1 MADYIP
7 IRTPASALANVPIVD
22 GQIITVYDT
31 GEMYVDKGAVRQRL
45 ADVIAD
51 TYANIISLLAP
62 LANKL
67 YFATDTHQLL
77 QYSGGAWTILNSGG
91 GGGSVVGD
99 WGTRTVT
106 ANEKTSIRA
115 VPNITMDSNNY
126 VRGNGAVDLQMFRN
140 DSRQIA
146 SGMSSFLAG
155 RYSSAKGSFSFA
167 CGNNN
172 QANAECSTVF
182 GNQNISSGKHSTVFG
197 NQTVNRIDGVVCNNN
212 VIEYN
217 NQPFW
222 NVSGHCGFKGI
233 KSQYYSAIPLWRLAI
248 TDVFIAKIHIIC
260 GRQYYTGESYNI
272 HQIQNVVVDCCNL
285 YRNEIEYSSGG
296 ADAFTCEMN
305 NGILYL
311 RAYYRYE
318 LQVGM
323 FYTLYSQSGAMDSS
337 SSGDSSMS
345 GSDSTSS
352 SSSGGYVPYYPDT
365 SSSSS

>member
-31 GEMYVDKGAVRQRL
+31 GEMYVDKGSVRQRL

-91 GGGSVVGD
+91 GGSVSGD

-115 VPNITMDSNNY
+115 VPNITKDSNNY

-140 DSRQIA
+140 DSKQIA

-155 RYSSAKGSFSFA
+155 RYSSAKGSFAFA
-167 CGNNN
+167 YGNNN
-172 QANAECSTVF
+172 QANAEHATVF
-182 GNQNISSGKHSTVFG
+182 GNQNIASGKHSTVFG
-197 NQTVNRIDGVVCNNN
+197 EQNTNTIDGVVCNNN
-212 VIEYN
+212 IIPNY
-217 NQPFW
+217 QPFT
-222 NVSGHCGFKGI
+222 NVSGNCGFKGI
-233 KSQYYSAIPLWRLAI
+233 RCWGIYQIPIWKLAL
-248 TDVFIAKIHIIC
+248 TDVLIAKVHIIAVDTA
-260 GRQYYTGESYNI
+260 GFGTPFP
-272 HQIQNVVVDCCNL
+272 HQIQDIIISNCEL
-285 YRNEIEYSSGG
+285 LRNEIEFSCGQ
-296 ADAFTCEMN
+296 ANEFTFTVN
-305 NGILYL
+305 NGKLYL
-311 RAYYRYE
+311 IANYKYYD
-318 LQVGM
+318 LQIGI

-337 SSGDSSMS
+337 SSS
-345 GSDSTSS
+345 SS
-352 SSSGGYVPYYPDT
+352 SSSG
-365 SSSSS
+365 

>member
-7 IRTPASALANVPIVD
+7 IRTPASALTNVPIVD

-31 GEMYVDKGAVRQRL
+31 GEMYVDKGSVRQRL
-45 ADVIAD
+45 SDVIAD
-51 TYANIISLLAP
+51 TYANIVSLLAP
-62 LANKL
+62 LNGKI

-77 QYSGGAWTILNSGG
+77 QYSGGSWVILNDGG

-99 WGTRTVT
+99 WGTRAVT

-155 RYSSAKGSFSFA
+155 RYSSAKGSFAFA
-167 CGNNN
+167 YGNNN
-172 QANAECSTVF
+172 QANAEHATVF
-182 GNQNISSGKHSTVFG
+182 GSQNISSGKHSTVFG

-212 VIEYN
+212 FIDYEN
-217 NQPFW
+217 PTFF
-222 NVSGHCGFKGI
+222 NVSGNCGFKGL
-233 KSQYYSAIPLWRLAI
+233 KATGLYKIPIWKLAL
-248 TDVFIAKIHIIC
+248 TDVLIARINIIAI
-260 GRQYYTGESYNI
+260 GFGSEENSHP
-272 HQIQNVVVDCCNL
+272 HQIQNIVVDNCTL
-285 YRNEIEYSSGG
+285 YRNEIEWSWGSV
-296 ADAFTCEMN
+296 DLFTCEIN
-305 NGILYL
+305 NGILYVFSQ
-311 RAYYRYE
+311 YWQYE

-352 SSSGGYVPYYPDT
+352 SSS
-365 SSSSS
+365 